1 MGGTLAEPVI
11 DMKVELS
18 DEKVLDIIDTLFPV
32 NGDMFPSC
40 KGVVGVEGAIRCMD
54 NRLSS
59 ILGRSRFL
67 WNRKECS
74 SIIVK

>member
-1 MGGTLAEPVI
+1 MGGTLADPVI

-18 DEKVLDIIDTLFPV
+18 DEKVLDNTDTLLPAI
-32 NGDMFPSC
+32 GDVFPSC
-40 KGVVGVEGAIRCMD
+40 KGVEGVEGAIRCMD
-54 NRLSS
+54 NKLSS

-74 SIIVK
+74 SIMVR